1 MFLTKYDEKKSRQE
15 RYGEKKNSKAKE
27 YVVADVLKKF
37 LQLYYYED
45 VIRGIAVD
53 FGLAVM

>member
-1 MFLTKYDEKKSRQE
+1 MVK
-15 RYGEKKNSKAKE
+15 KKNSKAKE